1 MLLCAGAPI
10 VSTELAVQRHPVERP
25 RVVLDTNASLALFA
39 YADPS
44 CAALLAALREG
55 RLQAVAN
62 LATRTE
68 WLQVLAREALR
79 LDDKRRSRAVQLFDA
94 LVTTIGTDPAAARA
108 AVSLPRCRDRDDQ
121 MFLELARDAGAL
133 ALYTRD
139 RELLKLS
146 RRTQRLA
153 GFVVLRPEDGICTS
167 EVHFVFT
174 EPALRH

>member
-1 MLLCAGAPI
+1 MI
-10 VSTELAVQRHPVERP
+10 VSTEPAMQHHRAETP

-39 YADPS
+39 YADSS
-44 CAALLAALREG
+44 CALLLAALREG

-62 LATRTE
+62 LATRAE
-68 WLQVLAREALR
+68 WLQVLAREALK
-79 LDDKRRSRAVQLFDA
+79 LDDKRRSLAVQLFDA

-121 MFLELARDAGAL
+121 MFLELARDAGAVT
-133 ALYTRD
+133 LYTRD

-153 GFVVLRPEDGICTS
+153 GFVVQPPEDFDCS
-167 EVHFVFT
+167 SDVHV
-174 EPALRH
+174 ALTANTF

>member
-1 MLLCAGAPI
+1 MI
-10 VSTELAVQRHPVERP
+10 VSTEPAMQRHPAESP

-39 YADPS
+39 YADSS

-68 WLQVLAREALR
+68 WLQVLARDALK
-79 LDDKRRSRAVQLFDA
+79 LDDKRRNRAVQLFDA
-94 LVTTIGTDPAAARA
+94 LVTTIGPDPAAAGA

-121 MFLELARDAGAL
+121 MFLELARDAGAVT
-133 ALYTRD
+133 LYTRD

-146 RRTQRLA
+146 QRTRRLA
-153 GFVVLRPEDGICTS
+153 GFDVRLPEDCDCRS
-167 EVHFVFT
+167 DAHA
-174 EPALRH
+174 ALTKHPSST

>member
-1 MLLCAGAPI
+1 MI
-10 VSTELAVQRHPVERP
+10 VSTEPAMQRHPAERP

-39 YADPS
+39 YADSS

-68 WLQVLAREALR
+68 WLQVLARDALK
-79 LDDKRRSRAVQLFDA
+79 LDDKRRNRAVQLFDA
-94 LVTTIGTDPAAARA
+94 LVTTIGPDPAAAGA

-121 MFLELARDAGAL
+121 MFLELARDAGAVT
-133 ALYTRD
+133 LYTRD

-146 RRTQRLA
+146 QRTRRLA
-153 GFVVLRPEDGICTS
+153 GFDVRLPEDCDCRS
-167 EVHFVFT
+167 DAHAALT
-174 EPALRH
+174 EHHVIH